1 MASTPQAAH
10 ATGARASFVEPPGK
24 HSQRTGLCEA
34 VGVVWRPHMEPTHHE
49 SRPRNMGVP
58 TPGSSAVFSRGRPH
72 PALGVCAWLRSSQR
86 LQAVRDPTGSQP
98 VRRRVRSTR
107 HCRCSQA
114 RTHDRTTAASFVPQ
128 TSSTQAKVQVSH
140 KHPPSGPSGGAQRVA
155 AFGVREVAAPQ
166 PGGGVPHQGVIR
178 AAARRMRDI
187 RSGRKCAMTAFEYRG
202 ARPPVA
208 IGPQWGGVCFDEAA
222 ASFAVDDAHEDGAWS
237 GAGELGDDGK
247 PGLIRLKTI
256 AVQHDSEYGAHCW

>member
-10 ATGARASFVEPPGK
+10 ATGARASFVEPSGK

-34 VGVVWRPHMEPTHHE
+34 VGVAWRPHMEPTHHE

-72 PALGVCAWLRSSQR
+72 RALGACAWLRSGQR

-107 HCRCSQA
+107 HRRCSQA
-114 RTHDRTTAASFVPQ
+114 RTHDRATAASFVAQ

-140 KHPPSGPSGGAQRVA
+140 KHPGPCPTAAQRT
-155 AFGVREVAAPQ
+155 AP
-166 PGGGVPHQGVIR
+166 PESLP
-178 AAARRMRDI
+178 
-187 RSGRKCAMTAFEYRG
+187 RSG
-202 ARPPVA
+202 
-208 IGPQWGGVCFDEAA
+208 
-222 ASFAVDDAHEDGAWS
+222 
-237 GAGELGDDGK
+237 
-247 PGLIRLKTI
+247 
-256 AVQHDSEYGAHCW
+256 